1 MNIPFNALL
10 ATTYLIL
17 GIAIYGIFHG
27 CHPKNVKTDK
37 ILLNFIETKL
47 SSIPGIEGLFLAS
60 IYAAGISTLTA
71 LYSALTSVFI
81 EDIWIIIIKKIT
93 KVERLNK
100 NINLNLIKFLRKFS
114 NYIIMCIFSL
124 CFCFNSFNFSLF
136 NYKF

>member
-1 MNIPFNALL
+1 MNIPFNALI

-27 CHPKNVKTDK
+27 CHPKIVGNDQ

-71 LYSALTSVFI
+71 LYNALTSVFI
-81 EDIWIIIIKKIT
+81 EDVWTIIIKKIT
-93 KVERLNK
+93 KVERLN
-100 NINLNLIKFLRKFS
+100 INLILIKFLRKFS
-114 NYIIMCIFSL
+114 NY
-124 CFCFNSFNFSLF
+124 
-136 NYKF
+136 Y